1 MTTLALLKL
10 NPSSKLARDSFR
22 DPQTVHKTLMR
33 CFESG
38 LGCDARKQVGLLWRI
53 EPGDAPTILMQSEA
67 EPRFDALPDDYADI
81 RQRPLGEHIE
91 SLRHDLTV
99 NFRVVLN
106 PTRNSRT
113 GGVNRRIVI
122 PAQDRPQWVAERVAN
137 AGLDAVSVPTV
148 TGMADR
154 HIKRGNKRVPVYSVR
169 VDGTARVSDAERLR
183 AAMRTGIGHAKA
195 WGCGLL
201 TVLHA

>member
-1 MTTLALLKL
+1 MTTLALLTL
-10 NPSSKLARDSFR
+10 NPRSKLARASFR

-33 CFESG
+33 CFESD
-38 LGCDARKQVGLLWRI
+38 LGCEARKRVGLLWRI

-67 EPRFDALPDDYADI
+67 EPEFAALPDDYADI

-91 SLRHDLTV
+91 SLHDGLTV

-106 PTRNSRT
+106 PARNSRT

-122 PAQDRPQWVAERVAN
+122 PAKDRPQWAAERVAN
-137 AGLDAVSVPTV
+137 VGLDAVSVPTI

-154 HIKRGNKRVPVYSVR
+154 HVKRGEKRVPVYSVR
-169 VDGTARVSDAERLR
+169 VDGVARVSDVEHLR
-183 AAMRTGIGHAKA
+183 AAIRGGIGHAKA

-201 TVLHA
+201 TVLRA